1 MQPIILLAFAGL
13 ALAACSAET
22 PSSAERAPATSAAV
36 EIAAQSTS
44 TALRD
49 DAAGAVQRFGR
60 QLQGELQQA
69 MAEGGPL
76 QAVRVCQLRAPA
88 IADEL
93 SGETGFQLARVSLK
107 HRNPERG
114 QPSDWQR
121 EVLESFDRRLAAGTP
136 ASELTFSSTARGEYR
151 FMKAI
156 PAAPL
161 CLTCHGTA
169 IEPTLQA
176 ELAALYP
183 QDLATGY
190 QAGQLRGA
198 FVALRTIDSA
208 NRK

>member
-1 MQPIILLAFAGL
+1 MEAKILLAFTCL
-13 ALAACSAET
+13 ALAACSNEE
-22 PSSAERAPATSAAV
+22 SSSTARAPAASAAV

-44 TALRD
+44 TALRA
-49 DAAGAVQRFGR
+49 DAAVAVQRFGR

-76 QAVRVCQLRAPA
+76 QAVAVCHLRAPA

-93 SGETGFQLARVSLK
+93 SEETGFQLARVSLK

-121 EVLESFDRRLAAGTP
+121 EVLEIFERRLAAG
-136 ASELTFSSTARGEYR
+136 ASAGELAFSSTAEGEYR

-156 PAAPL
+156 PTAPL

-169 IEPTLQA
+169 IEPRLQA
-176 ELAALYP
+176 DLTALYP

-190 QAGQLRGA
+190 QAGELRGA
-198 FVALRTIDSA
+198 FVALRKVDGA
-208 NRK
+208 KP

>member
-1 MQPIILLAFAGL
+1 MNLKILPAVTCLTL
-13 ALAACSAET
+13 VACSAEV
-22 PSSAERAPATSAAV
+22 PPSAEYAAAPSAAL
-36 EIAAQSTS
+36 ETAAQSTS
-44 TALRD
+44 TSPRD
-49 DAAGAVQRFGR
+49 DAAVVVQRFGR
-60 QLQGELQQA
+60 ELQGELQQA

-76 QAVRVCQLRAPA
+76 QALQVCHLRAPA

-93 SGETGFQLARVSLK
+93 SAETGFQLARVSLK

-114 QPSDWQR
+114 QPSGWQR
-121 EVLESFDRRLAAGTP
+121 EVLENFDRRLAAGTP
-136 ASELTFSSTARGEYR
+136 ASELTFSSTAAGEYR

-156 PAAPL
+156 PTAPL

-190 QAGQLRGA
+190 QAGELRGA
-198 FVALRTIDSA
+198 FVALRTISTD
-208 NRK
+208 R

>member
-1 MQPIILLAFAGL
+1 MKLNRNILAFA
-13 ALAACSAET
+13 ALVLTACGVEA
-22 PSSAERAPATSAAV
+22 PPLAERAPAAATAL
-36 EIAAQSTS
+36 EAATQSTS
-44 TALRD
+44 TSLRD
-49 DAAGAVQRFGR
+49 SAALAVQRFGH

-76 QAVRVCQLRAPA
+76 QAIRVCHLRAPA

-93 SGETGFQLARVSLK
+93 SEQTGFQLSRVSMK
-107 HRNPERG
+107 HRNSERG
-114 QPSDWQR
+114 QPGDWQR
-121 EVLESFDRRLAAGTP
+121 DVLESFERRLAAGAP
-136 ASELTFSSTARGEYR
+136 ASELVFSSMAVEEYR

-156 PAAPL
+156 PVAPF

-190 QAGQLRGA
+190 QAGELRGA
-198 FVALRTIDSA
+198 FVALRAISGS
-208 NRK
+208 NP